1 MKLGLRIFACYLVI
15 FCSCFAY
22 PVGWVLN
29 SLRTRY
35 LEGVEDPLVDQAH
48 ILAGVVGQMMAAG
61 RFDPQKFYR
70 TFESIYKR
78 PLDIRIYH
86 LTKAFVDVAVYIT
99 DAHGRVLFH
108 SLDPGQ
114 VGADYSNWR
123 DVRLTLEG
131 QYGARTSLA
140 DPEDPY
146 SSVLFVAAP
155 IRVKQHLAGVVTVAK
170 PTTNINS
177 FLAQAKPRIIK
188 VVIFSVAAAIALGYL
203 VALWITRPIQRLTEY
218 ANAVRDGQP
227 AAFPKLDRT
236 EIGIMGRAL
245 QKMQTALEGKAYV
258 ERYVQQLTHELKSPL
273 SAIRGSAELL
283 EEKVPE
289 ERRRR
294 FLTHIRTEAGR
305 IQDIVD
311 RMLTMAALENNP
323 HLLRT
328 RRVHVSSLVDAVIE
342 SKQPL
347 LMAKSIE
354 VVTKVPPETHVT
366 GDEFWLHQAVANLV
380 QNAID
385 FSRPNGTI
393 TIASRTEGHMLQLC
407 IQDSGT
413 AIPAYAREKI
423 FEKFYSLKRPDSGRK
438 STGLGL
444 NLVRQVAL
452 LHNGDI
458 QLHNRERQGVRAVLS
473 LPKRGYRRHKSHK
486 PGSEEM
492 TACSL
497 NPEP

>member
-1 MKLGLRIFACYLVI
+1 MKLGLRIFGCYLVI
-15 FCSCFAY
+15 FCICFAF
-22 PVGWVLN
+22 PVGWVLD

-61 RFDPQKFYR
+61 RFDPHQFSR
-70 TFESIYKR
+70 AFESIYNR
-78 PLDIRIYH
+78 SLDIRIYH
-86 LTKAFVDVAVYIT
+86 ITKAFVDAAVYIT
-99 DAHGRVLFH
+99 DARGRVIFH
-108 SLDPGQ
+108 SRDPGQ
-114 VGADYSNWR
+114 VGADYSKWR

-140 DPEDPY
+140 DPKDPY

-155 IRVKQHLAGVVTVAK
+155 IMVRERLAGVLTVAK

-188 VVIFSVAAAIALGYL
+188 VMILSAAMAVLLGYL
-203 VALWITRPIQRLTEY
+203 VALWITRPIQRLTDY
-218 ANAVRDGQP
+218 ADAVRDGRP
-227 AAFPKLDRT
+227 AAFPRLDRT
-236 EIGIMGRAL
+236 EIGTMGRAL
-245 QKMQTALEGKAYV
+245 QKMQAALEGKAYV

-289 ERRRR
+289 ERRLR

-311 RMLTMAALENNP
+311 RMLTLAALENNP
-323 HLLRT
+323 HLHDARQIQ
-328 RRVHVSSLVDAVIE
+328 VADLVDAVIE
-342 SKQPL
+342 SKQPM
-347 LMAKSIE
+347 LMAKEIE
-354 VVTKVPPETHVT
+354 IIKKIPGDARVH

-385 FSRPNGTI
+385 FSRPRGTI
-393 TIASRTEGHMLQLC
+393 AVETLNHGPLLQLC
-407 IQDSGT
+407 IEDSGT

-452 LHNGDI
+452 LHGGDI
-458 QLHNRERQGVRAVLS
+458 QLHNRESQGVRAVLS
-473 LPKRGYRRHKSHK
+473 LPTKGSRRHKSTK
-486 PGSEEM
+486 PGWEEK
-492 TACSL
+492 A
-497 NPEP
+497 N

>member
-1 MKLGLRIFACYLVI
+1 MKLGLRIFGCYLVI
-15 FCSCFAY
+15 FCVCFAY

-48 ILAGVVGQMMAAG
+48 VLAGVVGQMMAAG
-61 RFDPQKFYR
+61 RFDAQRFQG
-70 TFESIYKR
+70 TFDAIYKR
-78 PLDIRIYH
+78 PLDISIYH

-99 DAHGRVLFH
+99 DKHGRVIFH
-108 SLDPGQ
+108 SREPGQ

-155 IRVKQHLAGVVTVAK
+155 IMAKGQISGVLTVAK

-177 FLAQAKPRIIK
+177 FIAQAQPRIVK
-188 VVIFSVAAAIALGYL
+188 VVVVSVAIAVMLGYL
-203 VALWITRPIQRLTEY
+203 VALWITRPIQRLTDY

-227 AAFPKLDRT
+227 AAFPRLDRT
-236 EIGIMGRAL
+236 EIGTMGRAL

-311 RMLTMAALENNP
+311 RMLTLAALENNP

-328 RRVHVSSLVDAVIE
+328 RRIQVADLVNAVIE
-342 SKQPL
+342 SKRPL
-347 LMAKSIE
+347 LIAKIIE
-354 VVTKVPPETHVT
+354 VATDIAGSARVN
-366 GDEFWLHQAVANLV
+366 GDEFWIHQAVANLV

-385 FSRPNGTI
+385 FSRPGGTI
-393 TIASRTEGHMLQLC
+393 TIAARTDGPMLRLSVE
-407 IQDSGT
+407 DGGT
-413 AIPAYAREKI
+413 AIPVYAQEKI

-444 NLVRQVAL
+444 NLVRQVAV

-458 QLHNRERQGVRAVLS
+458 RLHNREGQGVRAVLS
-473 LPKRGYRRHKSHK
+473 LPISGPRRRRPRK
-486 PGSEEM
+486 PELEEKP
-492 TACSL
+492 T
-497 NPEP
+497 

>member
-1 MKLGLRIFACYLVI
+1 MKLGLRIFGCYLVI
-15 FCSCFAY
+15 FLICFAF
-22 PVGWVLN
+22 PVGWMLD

-48 ILAGVVGQMMAAG
+48 VLAGVVGQMMAAG
-61 RFDPQKFYR
+61 QFDPQNFYR
-70 TFESIYKR
+70 TFEAIYKH

-99 DAHGRVLFH
+99 DVHGRVIFH
-108 SLDPGQ
+108 SLDASQ
-114 VGADYSNWR
+114 IGADYSHWR

-140 DPEDPY
+140 DPQDPY

-155 IRVKQHLAGVVTVAK
+155 VKVRDHLAGVLTVAK

-177 FLAQAKPRIIK
+177 FLEQAQPRIIK
-188 VVIFSVAAAIALGYL
+188 VMIVSATMAIVLGYL
-203 VALWITRPIQRLTEY
+203 VALWITRPIQRLTDY
-218 ANAVRDGQP
+218 ANAVHEGQP

-236 EIGIMGRAL
+236 EIGTMGRAL

-283 EEKVPE
+283 EEEVPL
-289 ERRRR
+289 ERRQR
-294 FLTHIRTEAGR
+294 FLTHIRTEAAR

-311 RMLTMAALENNP
+311 RMLTLAALENNP
-323 HLLRT
+323 HLPRIQ
-328 RRVHVSSLVDAVIE
+328 RVHVATLVDGVIE

-347 LMAKSIE
+347 LMAKNIE
-354 VVTKVPPETHVT
+354 VAMNIPKETQVA
-366 GDEFWLHQAVANLV
+366 GDKFWLHQAVANLV

-385 FSRPNGTI
+385 FSRPQGTI
-393 TIASRTEGHMLQLC
+393 TISSHTDGHMVRLS
-407 IQDSGT
+407 IEDSGT
-413 AIPAYAREKI
+413 PIPTYAQEKI

-458 QLHNRERQGVRAVLS
+458 QLQNRKDSGVRAVLS
-473 LPKRGYRRHKSHK
+473 LPIKSPRRHKSTKHDAK
-486 PGSEEM
+486 AM
-492 TACSL
+492 TA
-497 NPEP
+497 

>member
-15 FCSCFAY
+15 FCICFAY
-22 PVGWVLN
+22 PVGWVLD
-29 SLRTRY
+29 SLRSRY

-61 RFDPQKFYR
+61 RFDPATFYQ
-70 TFESIYKR
+70 TFEAVYRR

-99 DAHGRVLFH
+99 DARGRVLFH
-108 SLDPGQ
+108 SRDPGQ

-131 QYGARTSLA
+131 EYGARTSLA
-140 DPEDPY
+140 DPGDPY
-146 SSVLFVAAP
+146 SSVLYVAAP
-155 IRVKQHLAGVVTVAK
+155 ILVKKRLAGVLTVAK

-177 FLAQAKPRIIK
+177 FIAQAQPRIIK
-188 VVIFSVAAAIALGYL
+188 VMIVSAAMAIFLGYL
-203 VALWITRPIQRLTEY
+203 VALWITRPIQRLTDY
-218 ANAVRDGQP
+218 ANAVHDGRP
-227 AAFPKLDRT
+227 AAFPRLDRT
-236 EIGIMGRAL
+236 EIGTMGRAL

-289 ERRRR
+289 ERRLR

-311 RMLTMAALENNP
+311 RMLTLAALENNP
-323 HLLRT
+323 HLLASRQI
-328 RRVHVSSLVDAVIE
+328 RVAEMVDAVIE

-347 LMAKSIE
+347 LMAKEIE
-354 VVTKVPPETHVT
+354 VARKIDGGTRVD
-366 GDEFWLHQAVANLV
+366 GDDFWLHQAVANLV

-385 FSRPNGTI
+385 FSRPRGTI
-393 TIASRTEGHMLQLC
+393 TIAARADGPMLRLC
-407 IQDSGT
+407 IEDSGT
-413 AIPAYAREKI
+413 AIPAYAQEKI
-423 FEKFYSLKRPDSGRK
+423 FEKFYSLKRPDSERK

-452 LHNGDI
+452 LHGGDI
-458 QLHNRERQGVRAVLS
+458 RLHNREHQGVRAVLS
-473 LPKRGYRRHKSHK
+473 IPIRRPIRHKTHK
-486 PGSEEM
+486 SGSEEK
-492 TACSL
+492 AA
-497 NPEP
+497 

>member
-1 MKLGLRIFACYLVI
+1 MKLGLRIFGCYLVI
-15 FCSCFAY
+15 FCICFAF
-22 PVGWVLN
+22 PVGWVLD

-48 ILAGVVGQMMAAG
+48 ILAGVVGQMMAAD
-61 RFDPQKFYR
+61 RFDAKAFYR
-70 TFESIYKR
+70 TFESIYER
-78 PLDIRIYH
+78 PLNIGIYH
-86 LTKAFVDVAVYIT
+86 LTKAFVDVVVYIT
-99 DAHGRVLFH
+99 DVHGRVIFH
-108 SLDPGQ
+108 SRDPGQ
-114 VGADYSNWR
+114 IGADYSNWR

-155 IRVKQHLAGVVTVAK
+155 VMVRDHLAGVLTVAK

-177 FLAQAKPRIIK
+177 FLEQAKPRIIK
-188 VVIFSVAAAIALGYL
+188 VMIVSATIAIVLGYL
-203 VALWITRPIQRLTEY
+203 VALWITRPIQRLTDY

-236 EIGIMGRAL
+236 EIGTMGRAL

-283 EEKVPE
+283 EEEVPA

-311 RMLTMAALENNP
+311 RMLTLSALENNP
-323 HLLRT
+323 HLPRT
-328 RRVHVSSLVDAVIE
+328 RRVHVAALVDQVIE

-347 LMAKSIE
+347 LMAKNIE
-354 VVTKVPPETHVT
+354 VVTNISEKLQVT
-366 GDEFWLHQAVANLV
+366 GDQFWLHQATANLV

-385 FSRPNGTI
+385 FSRPQGTI
-393 TIASRTEGHMLQLC
+393 TITGHTDGHMVRLC
-407 IQDSGT
+407 IEDGGT
-413 AIPAYAREKI
+413 CIPAYAQEKI

-458 QLHNRERQGVRAVLS
+458 QLHNREGRGVQAVFS
-473 LPKRGYRRHKSHK
+473 LPAKSSNRRKPQK
-486 PGSEEM
+486 PGTEKIS
-492 TACSL
+492 A
-497 NPEP
+497 